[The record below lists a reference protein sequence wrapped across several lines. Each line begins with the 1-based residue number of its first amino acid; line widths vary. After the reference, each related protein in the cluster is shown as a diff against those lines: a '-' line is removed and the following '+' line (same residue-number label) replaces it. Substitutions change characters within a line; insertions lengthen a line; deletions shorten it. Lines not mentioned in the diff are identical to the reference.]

1 MSLESIIPM
10 LITGVFS
17 VLWWLLKDRDAK
29 QQKELDAQR
38 QSIGLLFDK
47 HDKDVSALEAL
58 KLQIASQHYVKGELD
73 AKFDRLE
80 SAISIGF
87 KGFGDQIEKLTNLLI
102 NHITREE
109 K

>member
-1 MSLESIIPM
+1 MSADAIVPL
-10 LITGVFS
+10 LITVVFT
-17 VLWWLLKDRDAK
+17 VLWWLLRDRDAK

-47 HDKDVSALEAL
+47 HDKDVASLEAL

-80 SAISIGF
+80 SAIAGGF

-102 NHITREE
+102 NHISKES
-109 K
+109 